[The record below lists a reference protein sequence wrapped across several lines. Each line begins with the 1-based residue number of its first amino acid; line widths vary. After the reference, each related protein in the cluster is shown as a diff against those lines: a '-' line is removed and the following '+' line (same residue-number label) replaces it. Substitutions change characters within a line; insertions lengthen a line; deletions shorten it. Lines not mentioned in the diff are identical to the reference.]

1 MFLAVFTAELAL
13 CLYVQQL
20 GFLESPAD
28 ILDAL
33 IVFMGWFFKVTLPAF
48 FTGEEGGN
56 RNTKSLQPL
65 KVIRCFRC
73 VRVLRITTMLED
85 LYLIV
90 LSFFFRLHPFTGTV
104 LFISTIIF
112 IFAALTAELIG

>member
-1 MFLAVFTAELAL
+1 MLAQ
-13 CLYVQQL
+13 CLYIQQL
-20 GFLESPAD
+20 GFLESPAN

-56 RNTKSLQPL
+56 RNTKSLQTL

-73 VRVLRITTMLED
+73 VRVLRMTTVLED

-90 LSFFFRLHPFTGTV
+90 LSFFCLQPFTGTV

-112 IFAALTAELIG
+112 IFATFTAELIG